1 MEKVVKINGKNVGLR
16 ANGLTP
22 VYYRAITGRDA
33 IADMKAL
40 EQAHK
45 KVEALPKDADEDERL
60 NAQFDYKALSALA
73 NMAYVM
79 ARTYDGGI
87 AKTRDEWLEFMP
99 PLVIY
104 ELAQPVLELW
114 QFNNATTAKPK
125 KK

>member
-1 MEKVVKINGKNVGLR
+1 MDKIVEIGGQAIGLR

-22 VYYRAITGRDA
+22 IFYRSITGRDA

-45 KVEALPKDADEDERL
+45 KVDALPDAADEDERL
-60 NAQFDYKALSALA
+60 NTQFDYKSLSALA

-79 ARTYDGGI
+79 ARAYNDKLP
-87 AKTRDEWLEFMP
+87 KTRDEWLEHMP

-104 ELAQPVLELW
+104 EFAQPVLELW
-114 QFNNATTAKPK
+114 QFNNATTAKSK